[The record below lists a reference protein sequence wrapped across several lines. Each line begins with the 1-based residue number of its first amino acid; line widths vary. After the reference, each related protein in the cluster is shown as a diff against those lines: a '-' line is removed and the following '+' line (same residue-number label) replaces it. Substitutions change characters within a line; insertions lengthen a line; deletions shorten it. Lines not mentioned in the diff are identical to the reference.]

1 MRVALFGGS
10 FDPPHRGHVAL
21 ARAAAD
27 SFALDLVLFAP
38 AGRQPLKKALTGASY
53 PQRLA
58 MVSLACAEDSRF
70 APSELDAPHPDGLP
84 NYTVDTLVRLQ
95 QLFPDAQRFNLA
107 GADSFVTLGR
117 WREPLRMLGLA
128 EWIVVSR
135 PGFPLVEPEGM
146 LLNEQQRSRIHLLD
160 SVHEDVAATGLRER
174 LHLGDVCTDLLPARV
189 SAYIEQQGLY
199 RSSSGPAVHP
209 SATIDLRSP
218 MPSKETY
225 PLLLAAA
232 AACEDKKAEDI
243 RILALDP
250 TESGLTDYF
259 LICNGTN
266 DRQNVAITD
275 EIEIRLK
282 RDFGTYPTSVEGRR
296 QGEWILMDYVDFI
309 VHVFSPE
316 KRAFYGL
323 ERLRKSA
330 TTISVAEL
338 NTELKSLIASTRT
351 RTTKQPAVKKSDIKT
366 TSEKMPLEKTAKG
379 LVGSGKRSKAKAK
392 EE

>member
-1 MRVALFGGS
+1 
-10 FDPPHRGHVAL
+10 
-21 ARAAAD
+21 
-27 SFALDLVLFAP
+27 
-38 AGRQPLKKALTGASY
+38 
-53 PQRLA
+53 
-58 MVSLACAEDSRF
+58 
-70 APSELDAPHPDGLP
+70 
-84 NYTVDTLVRLQ
+84 
-95 QLFPDAQRFNLA
+95 
-107 GADSFVTLGR
+107 
-117 WREPLRMLGLA
+117 
-128 EWIVVSR
+128 
-135 PGFPLVEPEGM
+135 
-146 LLNEQQRSRIHLLD
+146 
-160 SVHEDVAATGLRER
+160 
-174 LHLGDVCTDLLPARV
+174 
-189 SAYIEQQGLY
+189 
-199 RSSSGPAVHP
+199 
-209 SATIDLRSP
+209 

-323 ERLRKSA
+323 ERLRKVRHHDQRRRTQRRA
-330 TTISVAEL
+330 RRP
-338 NTELKSLIASTRT
+338 LIASQ
-351 RTTKQPAVKKSDIKT
+351 RTTAK
-366 TSEKMPLEKTAKG
+366 KTALKT
-379 LVGSGKRSKAKAK
+379 SAIKADSKAIPSRTTAK
-392 EE
+392 RLIATGTKSKVKVIKE